1 MSKIVLKYETG
12 TYGTSGFAGKVEQF
26 VTNDRKFIVQ
36 DNDGVIFDSSNSGG
50 GNDVITGT
58 FSITGDTLDSMLPT
72 IDFDGYTTILIEGVV
87 VVTDVANDLAYGNQ
101 FYGVWK
107 VSSGELTLVS
117 TVDEYIKT
125 DFDDVVIQFDTSGT
139 GLDLAIQGQAG
150 SVLNGICKL
159 TITKI

>member
-26 VTNDRKFIVQ
+26 VTSDRKFIVQ
-36 DNDGVIFDSSNSGG
+36 DNHGVIFDSSNSGG
-50 GNDVITGT
+50 GGVITGT
-58 FSITGDTLDSMLPT
+58 FSITGDTVDVMLPT
-72 IDFDGYTTILIEGVV
+72 LDFDGYTTILIEGVV
-87 VVTDVANDLAYGNQ
+87 AATDIANDLAYGNQ

-125 DFDDVVIQFDTSGT
+125 DFDDVVIQFDTNGT
-139 GLDLAIQGQAG
+139 LMDFSIQGQAG
-150 SVLNGICKL
+150 SILNGICKL